1 MKQTGNPLKLDGAA
15 QGPMTNQ
22 GGPRDIEGFPILAVL
37 KLGPAV
43 AVGSV
48 AVAASITSLLYAQGV
63 AHHQLDSAG
72 ITWAPCASC
81 RIVLD
86 SIARISDGGGVH
98 LSPYAAVAV
107 DSLGSFYVGS
117 LETGGNVYVFASDGR
132 LQNTMGVKGPNALRY
147 VTGIHAGRGDTI
159 LVMDAVSRRL
169 DRFSR
174 EGVFIDCACPSSKD
188 VRGRTDP
195 GSVS

>member
-1 MKQTGNPLKLDGAA
+1 
-15 QGPMTNQ
+15 MTNQ
-22 GGPRDIEGFPILAVL
+22 RGSRDVEGFPLLAVL
-37 KLGPAV
+37 KLGTAV
-43 AVGSV
+43 AIGCV
-48 AVAASITSLLYAQGV
+48 AVAALTTGSLYAQAV

-86 SIARISDGGGVH
+86 SIARISDGGGAH
-98 LSPYAAVAV
+98 LSQYAAVAV
-107 DSLGSFYVGS
+107 DSHGSFYVGS
-117 LETGGNVYVFASDGR
+117 LETGGDVYVFAFDGR
-132 LQNTMGVKGPNALRY
+132 LQKTMGIKGPNALRH

-174 EGVFIDCACPSSKD
+174 EGVFRGPRIMADSRRIEGLATPSRFSGQ
-188 VRGRTDP
+188 RRRR
-195 GSVS
+195 